1 MPQPLYQIL
10 AGSQTIL
17 LIVVGEKSPTTP
29 NWKLWKKKDTPYIKF
44 TKSDIAHIYLD
55 KHNYD
60 TWVVIELKSG
70 TVIRSHSFALENLV
84 VKEFKSYIAFG
95 AIKHF
100 WLSDGDGKDYTWH
113 IQYNLIV

>member
-1 MPQPLYQIL
+1 M
-10 AGSQTIL
+10 
-17 LIVVGEKSPTTP
+17 
-29 NWKLWKKKDTPYIKF
+29 KKKDTPYIKF

-70 TVIRSHSFALENLV
+70 TVIRSHSLALENLV

-100 WLSDGDGKDYTWH
+100 WLSDGDGEKYP
-113 IQYNLIV
+113 

>member
-1 MPQPLYQIL
+1 M
-10 AGSQTIL
+10 
-17 LIVVGEKSPTTP
+17 
-29 NWKLWKKKDTPYIKF
+29 KKKDTPYIKF

-70 TVIRSHSFALENLV
+70 TVIRSHSLALENLV

-100 WLSDGDGKDYTWH
+100 SINKYSSTMLT
-113 IQYNLIV
+113 YNNFFVHFYI